1 MFGIV
6 RVVLELIIRRQYR
19 VPLTILFCSLAEC
32 FAYPNASLRK
42 KDHFQKGATRLR
54 GTGSST
60 CKDHDFLNLFKV
72 RWAMERMS
80 CRECCRR

>member
-1 MFGIV
+1 MSGIV
-6 RVVLELIIRRQYR
+6 RVVLELSC
-19 VPLTILFCSLAEC
+19 PSDNSFLFTAEC
-32 FAYPNASLRK
+32 FAYPDASLCK